1 MEQITYQWQ
10 AIGPMQK
17 YQAVSASIDELS
29 CQLANWPDQSLLSN
43 VLGVILNNALAG
55 QLVTVVLFGIIYDP
69 NFNWIPKNPVYIGN
83 GGYLTQT
90 IPNTSVYQIGKAI
103 GPHTLFVYPSP
114 FLLLNL

>member
-1 MEQITYQWQ
+1 MEQVTYQWQ
-10 AIGPMQK
+10 ALTSMQQ
-17 YQAVSASIDELS
+17 YQAVSASSDELS

-103 GPHTLFVYPSP
+103 GPHTLFVCPSP